1 MKVYF
6 AASSAGIPKYKANY
20 LLIMNTIRSLGLE
33 LIDNHFTS
41 RIEGRRLYKNAVEA
55 VQGEIRCLSQS
66 DFVIAEVEVPSYGV
80 GVGISQAVTQRKP
93 VLCLYPLSADP
104 SKVSDVF
111 AGYYYDQVRL
121 EYYDENNIKGIIQNN
136 IALFGGKGLF
146 KFNFLISPQI
156 NDFLELGS
164 RQTGKSKSEF
174 LREEI
179 IRNIIEKEPTY
190 KKKQRKTREMVI
202 LVNKTG
208 KSLKK
213 YVPRHQAH
221 VGQGLL
227 HKAFVCLVVDK
238 NGKVLLHKRK
248 HWLWDGHWDVTAI
261 SHPLY
266 INGREETYKEAAKK
280 ALKREM
286 GVRGVNPI
294 KLGSFVYFAKHP
306 GDGSCENEFCV
317 IMFGRYDG
325 NVSPNPEDVYEYKWM
340 DFQEFVKDAKTRPEV
355 YTPWSVLMVETLEKS
370 GKLDKLAA
378 K

>member
-1 MKVYF
+1 
-6 AASSAGIPKYKANY
+6 
-20 LLIMNTIRSLGLE
+20 MNAVKDLGLE

-55 VQGEIRCLSQS
+55 VKGEIRRVSQS

-80 GVGISQAVTQRKP
+80 GVGISQAVSQRKS

-104 SKVSDVF
+104 TQISDVF
-111 AGYYYDQVRL
+111 TGYYYDQVRL
-121 EYYDENNIKGIIQNN
+121 EYYDKNNIREIIKNN
-136 IALFGGKGLF
+136 IALVEGKGLF

-156 NDFLELGS
+156 NNFLESGS
-164 RQTGKSKSEF
+164 HQTGKSKSEF

-179 IRNIIEKEPTY
+179 IRNIIEKEPNY
-190 KKKQRKTREMVI
+190 KKKQRKTGEMII
-202 LVNKTG
+202 LVDEKG
-208 KSLKK
+208 RSLKK

-221 VGQGLL
+221 AGQGLL
-227 HKAFVCLVVDK
+227 HKAFVCLVMDK

-248 HWLWDGHWDVTAI
+248 HWLWDGLWDLTAI

-286 GVRGVNPI
+286 GVQGVNLA
-294 KLGSFVYFAKHP
+294 KVGSFVYFAKHP
-306 GDGSCENEFCV
+306 GDGACENEYCA

-325 NVSPNPEDVYEYKWM
+325 PVVPNPEDVYEYKWM
-340 DFQEFVKDAKTRPEV
+340 DFKEFVKDAKRHPKL
-355 YTPWSVLMVETLEKS
+355 YTPWVVLTVETLEKS
-370 GKLDKLAA
+370 GKLDELAV